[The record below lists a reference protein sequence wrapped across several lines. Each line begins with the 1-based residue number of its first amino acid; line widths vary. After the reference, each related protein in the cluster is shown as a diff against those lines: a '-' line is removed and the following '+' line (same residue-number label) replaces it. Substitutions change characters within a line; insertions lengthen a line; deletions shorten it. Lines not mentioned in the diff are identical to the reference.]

1 MKLLRNLLKYK
12 NIKKQ
17 KKEYPELKLIEPHI
31 FVDELNK
38 KPYFLVSPLG
48 TYSSSKLYV
57 DVFLNNKNNFV
68 KRFSRDDFGIIM
80 FCIGG
85 MQAMELNSTYH
96 IKTIDLENQTI
107 EVLHKGSCNIEIWK
121 ITDTIIKSKY
131 ELLDK
136 KSILQLG
143 FSYSEIQEKNIVKN
157 LSLRVVK

>member
-1 MKLLRNLLKYK
+1 MKLLKNLHEYNNFKK
-12 NIKKQ
+12 N
-17 KKEYPELKLIEPHI
+17 EYPELKLVEPYL

-38 KPYFLVSPLG
+38 KPYFLISPLV
-48 TYSSSKLYV
+48 TYSVSKLYT
-57 DVFLNNKNNFV
+57 DVFLKNKSVYV
-68 KRFSRDDFGIIM
+68 KRFSIEDFGTIM

-96 IKTIDLENQTI
+96 IKTINLEDQTI
-107 EVLHKGSCNIEIWK
+107 EVLHKCSCNIETWR
-121 ITDTIIKSKY
+121 ITDSIVKSQY

-143 FSYSEIQEKNIVKN
+143 FIYSEIQEKNTAQI